1 MVEGL
6 VDAAEEGGR
15 PGSPARP
22 PRARPRPG
30 RATSLGRGKKADK
43 GINAGLYIKLEILF
57 FVPFLIYIF
66 SIIFFPNMLFVYIFA
81 PPPLKQGQ
89 TKKYTDRKSLV

>member
-43 GINAGLYIKLEILF
+43 GINDESIARIRKQYRQLQDDTDLTQNQTPWRGGGELSLRCIEIINIFVVVKLW
-57 FVPFLIYIF
+57 
-66 SIIFFPNMLFVYIFA
+66 
-81 PPPLKQGQ
+81 
-89 TKKYTDRKSLV
+89 